1 VKKIETILTLIS
13 GKQQIQDHFQEL
25 SKNTMNSMIDFRNAP
40 FSFYVIRQ
48 PVQTYATKAHHAITA
63 WASEQRA
70 KVDRILNRPV
80 PSDSVLDQAEAQRV
94 AEIEL
99 VLDDHEDDATEHVS
113 WVASVTWLF
122 N

>member
-1 VKKIETILTLIS
+1 MPPPCLVIGDKSKNTSKNHPRT
-13 GKQQIQDHFQEL
+13 IQD
-25 SKNTMNSMIDFRNAP
+25 TMNSMIDFRNAP
-40 FSFYVIRQ
+40 FSFYVIRP

-70 KVDRILNRPV
+70 KVDRILSRPT
-80 PSDSVLDQAEAQRV
+80 PSDNVLIQGEAQRV

-99 VLDDHEDDATEHVS
+99 VLDDHEDEANEHVS
-113 WVASVTWLF
+113 WIASVTWLF

>member
-1 VKKIETILTLIS
+1 
-13 GKQQIQDHFQEL
+13 
-25 SKNTMNSMIDFRNAP
+25 MNSMIDFRNAP
-40 FSFYVIRQ
+40 FSFYVIRK
-48 PVQTYATKAHHAITA
+48 PAQTYATKTHHAITA

-70 KVDRILNRPV
+70 KIDRILSRPV
-80 PSDSVLDQAEAQRV
+80 PSDNVLVQGEAQRV

-99 VLDDHEDDATEHVS
+99 VLDDREDEATEHVS

>member
-1 VKKIETILTLIS
+1 
-13 GKQQIQDHFQEL
+13 
-25 SKNTMNSMIDFRNAP
+25 MNSMIDFRNAP

-48 PVQTYATKAHHAITA
+48 PVQSYATKAHHAITV

-80 PSDSVLDQAEAQRV
+80 PSYTVLHQAEAQRV

-99 VLDDHEDDATEHVS
+99 VLDDHEDEATEHVS

>member
-1 VKKIETILTLIS
+1 
-13 GKQQIQDHFQEL
+13 
-25 SKNTMNSMIDFRNAP
+25 MIDFRNAP
-40 FSFYVIRQ
+40 FSFYVIRK

-70 KVDRILNRPV
+70 KVDRILSRPT
-80 PSDSVLDQAEAQRV
+80 PSDIVLDQAEVQRV

-99 VLDDHEDDATEHVS
+99 VLDDREDDATEHVS